1 MGFDGLKHVVWLT
14 LTGFAVATN
23 AAAAW
28 NESIQ
33 GDLSGNGLAPTN
45 VPMTVGNNLVSGT
58 IGNAGQG
65 VDRDYFTFTVPAGA
79 VLSAIQ
85 LLPNTFVSGSASFIA
100 MQAGPQLT
108 VTPSGMGVENLLG
121 FALYGSDQIGTNIL
135 PLFNAA
141 GQLPPGTYSVW
152 LQETGGT
159 VEYGL
164 DFQLTSTAPPDGDV
178 PLPPWALG
186 ALGLLLLSAR
196 ARKKRS
202 G

>member
-23 AAAAW
+23 ASAAW

-33 GDLSGNGLAPTN
+33 GDFSGNGLAPTN
-45 VPMTVGNNLVSGT
+45 VTMTVGSNLVNGT
-58 IGNAGQG
+58 TGNAGQG

-79 VLSAIQ
+79 VLSAIR
-85 LLPNTFVSGSASFIA
+85 LLPSTYVSGSSSFMA

-108 VTPSGMGVENLLG
+108 VTPSGGGIENLLG
-121 FALYGSDQIGTNIL
+121 FSHYSNDQIDTDIL
-135 PLFNAA
+135 PIFNAA

-196 ARKKRS
+196 GRKKRS